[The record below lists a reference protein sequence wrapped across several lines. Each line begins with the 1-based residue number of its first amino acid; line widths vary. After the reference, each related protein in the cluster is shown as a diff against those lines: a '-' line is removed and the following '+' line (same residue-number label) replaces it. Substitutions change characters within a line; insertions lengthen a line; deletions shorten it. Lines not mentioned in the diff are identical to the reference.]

1 MHGKI
6 GQSDFIEL
14 TEYPLFIILF
24 LRFNIF
30 QSKNARY
37 RSICSSSYNLAERFC
52 SDVTHCKDA
61 RYICTS
67 CLVRNEVA
75 TFIPFHGLRYHLGV
89 GYATYAHEQS
99 LGGEV
104 SRLTGLDILDPDTG
118 PFSVFQKG
126 TVYNTVQN
134 RFNVFCF
141 GDTVNIEL
149 FCPVLLTTMDQVNF
163 FTDSGQIE
171 RILQCGVA
179 AAVQGDCFAAE
190 PHAQ

>member
-1 MHGKI
+1 MKQLLISTKFSSKFCFLHGKI

-99 LGGEV
+99 LGGRSLV
-104 SRLTGLDILDPDTG
+104 SPVLTFLTRTPAHF
-118 PFSVFQKG
+118 PFSRRAPSTTLSRTGSMFS
-126 TVYNTVQN
+126 
-134 RFNVFCF
+134 
-141 GDTVNIEL
+141 
-149 FCPVLLTTMDQVNF
+149 VLETPST
-163 FTDSGQIE
+163 
-171 RILQCGVA
+171 
-179 AAVQGDCFAAE
+179 
-190 PHAQ
+190 